1 MSKTPKKI
9 KAPAAAKVPQSRDE
23 CAAQIRKL
31 GDVQRQVERQ
41 AAAMND
47 EIAKVTQLHQPE
59 LTRLNEQANALIA
72 AITIWCEA
80 NRKALTDED
89 KVKTVN
95 LVTGEVAWKKNP
107 PSVTVRG
114 VEAVLEALK
123 RLRLKQ
129 FIRTKEEVN
138 KEAILA
144 DEKKRWRNVTGISVN
159 TDAETFTITPFEQ
172 EAS

>member
-1 MSKTPKKI
+1 MSKTPKKT
-9 KAPAAAKVPQSRDE
+9 KAPAAANVPQSRDE
-23 CAAQIRKL
+23 CAAQIREL
-31 GDVQRQVERQ
+31 GDVQREIERRT
-41 AAAMND
+41 ATMND
-47 EIAKVTQLHQPE
+47 EIAEVTQRHQPE
-59 LTRLNEQANALIA
+59 LTKLNEQASAISA

-80 NRKALTDED
+80 NRKELTNDD

-144 DEKKRWRNVTGISVN
+144 DEKKKWRNVTGITVN
-159 TDAETFTITPFEQ
+159 TDAETFSITPFEQ
-172 EAS
+172 EAA